1 MARLKVRFVIN
12 QGRHGAPMAKLGKI
26 AEQTEKF
33 LRTYANE
40 LGLNARSG
48 DWLAADFKNSSVE
61 FQAELPQ
68 EVSPAV
74 AQIFSN
80 GLEVL
85 ADFDPESEGLNGRV
99 GEASAL
105 EYAKIGTLIDPD
117 EIIRMGVI
125 SPDGRAPRWRDITY
139 NSFNRI
145 RRTLEQPITSH
156 GAIQGIL
163 HAWFK
168 EAKEPHFQ
176 LRELATDD
184 LINIYYDDRMY
195 QQVAEAVKERST
207 TLMVEGQISY
217 DKVSRKAL
225 EMRARRVNA
234 MSMMTP
240 IEFERVF
247 GCAPEFQPTLIEGG
261 EWLN

>member
-1 MARLKVRFVIN
+1 
-12 QGRHGAPMAKLGKI
+12 MAKLGKI

-85 ADFDPESEGLNGRV
+85 ADFDPENEGLNGRV

-105 EYAKIGTLIDPD
+105 EYAKIGALIDPD

-125 SPDGRAPRWRDITY
+125 SPNGRAPRWRDITY

-176 LRELATDD
+176 LRELASDD

-207 TLMVEGQISY
+207 TLMVEGKISY

-240 IEFERVF
+240 TEFESVF
-247 GCAPEFQPTLIEGG
+247 GCAPDFEPTLIEEG